1 MIAANWLALHLGGRA
16 TVLRASVQR
25 PRLWLLMVIL
35 AGLVGAALP
44 LVWLGQPAQEETQA
58 LERTGASLRGE
69 RDRARARLDASAREI
84 ERIET
89 ELTELPQAEPNG
101 APADALLPH
110 RLAVHHGL
118 HLERLKTASSEGGPM
133 PRAASA
139 PAERP
144 APLTLQVR
152 GSYRSLLAYLAALE
166 QTGPAWSIRQLQLS
180 AGRPYAHRMSLVL
193 EPVPPSPWTVP
204 QPSQMLVLGTISDP
218 LGLPLETL
226 WARADP
232 PPPAPRNT
240 APVEPSPPQDPLAGL
255 PPAWRSEFE
264 RQRGPLESLA
274 LQELFLTGTLKRGQ
288 AWLALMRVGSVV
300 HTVAVGD
307 YIGPDLG
314 RVQAVDETGL
324 ELREIRRD
332 PSGRWVEQLR
342 RWPLGVLP

>member
-1 MIAANWLALHLGGRA
+1 MIAADGLVLRLSGRA
-16 TVLRASVQR
+16 TVLRASVES
-25 PRLWLLMVIL
+25 PRLAVFMVIL

-58 LERTGASLRGE
+58 LERAGASLRGE

-84 ERIET
+84 ERLET
-89 ELTELPQAEPNG
+89 ELADLPQAEANG
-101 APADALLPH
+101 APVDALLPH
-110 RLAVHHGL
+110 RLAVQQGL
-118 HLERLKTASSEGGPM
+118 HLERLKSASSEGGPM

-139 PAERP
+139 PDDGS

-180 AGRPYAHRMSLVL
+180 AGRSSAHRMSLVL
-193 EPVPPSPWTVP
+193 EPLPPSPWTVP
-204 QPSQMLVLGTISDP
+204 QPSQMLALGTISDP
-218 LGLPLETL
+218 MGLPSEPR
-226 WARADP
+226 WARTDP
-232 PPPAPRNT
+232 SPT
-240 APVEPSPPQDPLAGL
+240 ATRSTEPVEPSLPPDPLAGL

-274 LQELFLTGTLKRGQ
+274 IQELFLTGTLKRDQ
-288 AWLALMRVGSVV
+288 AWLALMRVGAVV
-300 HTVAVGD
+300 HAVAVGD

-314 RVQAVDETGL
+314 RVQAVNETGL

-342 RWPLGVLP
+342 RWPVGGLP